1 MITVANNDHIG
12 NKVMAERGVLTGELS
27 FYVVSRN
34 EVIQKG
40 NNGSTFFD
48 EESQTTKTVDEMIFI
63 PPVDD
68 VISCYYFPYMN
79 YDGLGTEDVYF
90 DYTTFPFPSDCEQLQ
105 KDLILHRV
113 NHIGTNSLTDIGR
126 FDKWVVNGT
135 DIGGT
140 WKWQNEGKLWLPPY
154 TTMLA
159 FDGMT
164 EPMEI
169 NPLLFKNDLDTFAIS
184 VRHSLNHL
192 GAYTLYVEGYR
203 GDVNG
208 KLYGQTCTGLAFPTV
223 SHAYTEY
230 MHHNQASLHREKWNR
245 VVQGMTGVM
254 SNAVRGQWGG
264 VANSVANT
272 WQGHQQMKATMN
284 QTQLSGYSLTGEGSN
299 ALHDIQFLGGMQV
312 VHQQYLPEYMQEI
325 GYYFHRFGYKQ
336 NKLMT
341 PNLNSR
347 KYFNYLKGEI
357 IIHGEHVPPEYLSK
371 LTRQFSE
378 GATVWHLSESGNFI
392 GNYEM
397 DNVEV

>member
-1 MITVANNDHIG
+1 MATNDHIG
-12 NKVMAERGVLTGELS
+12 NKDMVKKGVLTGELS
-27 FYVVSRN
+27 FYAVSID
-34 EVIQKG
+34 EVKSKG
-40 NNGSTFFD
+40 NNGTTIFD
-48 EESQTTKTVDEMIFI
+48 EESQTTITVDDIVLI

-68 VISCYYFPYMN
+68 VISCYYYPYMN
-79 YDGLGTEDVYF
+79 FDGLGTEDVFY
-90 DYTTFPFPSDCEQLQ
+90 DYEAYPMPSNHKQIQ

-126 FDKWVVNGT
+126 FDKWAVNGT
-135 DIGGT
+135 DIGGE

-154 TTMLA
+154 TTCLA
-159 FDGMT
+159 FDGLT

-169 NPLLFKNDLDTFAIS
+169 NPILFNNDIDSFAVS

-208 KLYGQTCTGLAFPTV
+208 KLYGNTSTGLSFPTV

-230 MHHNQASLHREKWNR
+230 MHHNQHTLHRERWNR
-245 VVQGMTGVM
+245 ATRGMMGVV
-254 SNAVRGQWGG
+254 SNAVQLDWKG
-264 VANSVANT
+264 VANTVLDT
-272 WQGHQQMKATMN
+272 YQGHMQYKAQLN
-284 QTQLSGYSLTGEGSN
+284 QAMLSGYYLTGDGSN
-299 ALHDIQFLGGMQV
+299 AVHDMQFFGGYQV

-341 PNLNSR
+341 PDIHSR

-357 IIHGEHVPPEYLSK
+357 VMESSVIPPVYLKQLTSMFSK
-371 LTRQFSE
+371 
-378 GATVWHLSESGNFI
+378 GATIWHMDTNNNFI
-392 GNYEM
+392 GNYAP
-397 DNVEV
+397 DNVER